1 MNKGEF
7 VEALAD
13 RLDVSR
19 AQADR
24 ALSAV
29 LDIVTEELAKGE
41 KISLTGFGAFE
52 VSDRP
57 ARTGRNPQTGAAI
70 EIAATRVPKFSAG
83 ASLKSAVSGK

>member
-7 VEALAD
+7 VEVLAD
-13 RLDVSR
+13 RIDATR

-29 LDIVTEELAKGE
+29 LDIIGEQLSAGE
-41 KISLTGFGAFE
+41 KVSFTGFGSFE
-52 VSDRP
+52 VSERA

-70 EIAATRVPKFSAG
+70 QIDASRVPKFSAG
-83 ASLKSAVSGK
+83 ATLKASVAGK